1 MRKRRFLLSIL
12 FFIFLSGITTIQ
24 AAQEPSATQN
34 MRTHPE
40 DNVKSFD
47 LSGLFNFTPQEQEAA
62 APARV
67 SVIDRIVLAC
77 IDLFLSFACLWLV
90 LLVCVKEKG
99 FVFKRYFGF
108 LVMFHVVW
116 FVFLLLFK
124 LLWEGLDFLV
134 FKLQPDLA
142 QAVSGNFTHL
152 VIITEVIVYLW
163 LIARIFS
170 LKFIGALTVSV
181 LFHAAY
187 FSVIFLFLA
196 IVPAQDDHL
205 HALVRDNLWLKPA
218 IQLELADVDKI
229 TSGKHILSFLRFKA
243 FHL

>member
-1 MRKRRFLLSIL
+1 MKTKRFILCIL
-12 FFIFLSGITTIQ
+12 FFIFLSGVTTLQ
-24 AAQEPSATQN
+24 AAQGTSATQN
-34 MRTHPE
+34 MLTRLE
-40 DNVKSFD
+40 GDVKSFN
-47 LSGLFNFTPQEQEAA
+47 LSGLFDLMPQEQE

-90 LLVCVKEKG
+90 LLVCVREKG

-108 LVMFHVVW
+108 LVTFHVAW

-163 LIARIFS
+163 IVARIFS
-170 LKFIGALTVSV
+170 LKFIGALTVSAV
-181 LFHAAY
+181 FHVVY

-196 IVPAQDDHL
+196 IVPARDNHL
-205 HALVRDNLWLKPA
+205 HTLVRENLWLKPA
-218 IQLELADVDKI
+218 IQLEFSDVDKI
-229 TSGKHILSFLRFKA
+229 TSGKNILSFLRFRA